1 MCITLALSA
10 LGGAGATGGLLA
22 GLSSSSVLT
31 GLSIATSALGFMQQQ
46 KAQQAEYARQKQQ
59 NELARQNA
67 IKRYASE
74 SLRIRQ
80 VQQETAEKDLQ
91 GILQARKKE
100 AEFVTQAGARGVALS
115 GSTNRLL
122 QDYYRVQ
129 GNYTASL
136 ERNLKINVSQFQRNL
151 DAIQFGQESQSTY
164 LSPPNPILN
173 FATGAMNVANSYYE
187 RKYQK
192 ELMGL
197 KNEN

>member
-1 MCITLALSA
+1 MCLTLALGA
-10 LGGAGATGGLLA
+10 LGGAGASSGLLTA
-22 GLSSSSVLT
+22 
-31 GLSIATSALGFMQQQ
+31 LSIGSSALGFIQRQR
-46 KAQQAEYARQKQQ
+46 AEQAEYERQKRQ
-59 NELARQNA
+59 NELARENA

-74 SLRIRQ
+74 ALRIRQ

-91 GILQARKKE
+91 GTLEARKKE
-100 AEFVTQAGARGVALS
+100 AQFVVQAGARGVALS

-136 ERNLKINVSQFQRNL
+136 ERNLNINVSQFKRNL

-164 LSPPNPILN
+164 VTPPNPILN
-173 FATGAMNVANSYYE
+173 FASSAMNVANGYYQ
-187 RKYQK
+187 RQYDK
-192 ELMGL
+192 ELAGL

>member
-1 MCITLALSA
+1 MCLTLALGA
-10 LGGAGATGGLLA
+10 LGGAGASSGLLTA
-22 GLSSSSVLT
+22 
-31 GLSIATSALGFMQQQ
+31 LSIGSSALGFIQRQR
-46 KAQQAEYARQKQQ
+46 AEQAEYERQKRQ
-59 NELARQNA
+59 NEIARENA

-74 SLRIRQ
+74 TLRIRQ

-91 GILQARKKE
+91 GTLEARKKE
-100 AEFVTQAGARGVALS
+100 AQFVVQAGARGVALS

-136 ERNLKINVSQFQRNL
+136 ERNLNINVSQFKRNL

-164 LSPPNPILN
+164 VTPPNPILN
-173 FATGAMNVANSYYE
+173 FASSAMNVANGYYQ
-187 RKYQK
+187 RQYDK
-192 ELMGL
+192 ELAGL

>member
-1 MCITLALSA
+1 MCLTLALGA
-10 LGGAGATGGLLA
+10 LGGAGASSGLLTA
-22 GLSSSSVLT
+22 
-31 GLSIATSALGFMQQQ
+31 LSIGSSALGFIQRQ
-46 KAQQAEYARQKQQ
+46 KAEQAEYDRQKRQ
-59 NELARQNA
+59 NEIARENA

-74 SLRIRQ
+74 ALRIRQ

-91 GILQARKKE
+91 GTLEARKKE
-100 AEFVTQAGARGVALS
+100 AQFVVQSGARGVALS

-136 ERNLKINVSQFQRNL
+136 ERNLNINVSQFKRNL

-164 LSPPNPILN
+164 VTPPNPILN
-173 FATGAMNVANSYYE
+173 FASSAMNVANSYYQ
-187 RKYQK
+187 RKYDK
-192 ELMGL
+192 ELAGL

>member
-1 MCITLALSA
+1 MCLTLALGA
-10 LGGAGATGGLLA
+10 LGGAGASSGLLTA
-22 GLSSSSVLT
+22 
-31 GLSIATSALGFMQQQ
+31 LSIGSSALGFIQRQ
-46 KAQQAEYARQKQQ
+46 KAEQAEYERQKRQ
-59 NELARQNA
+59 NEIARENA

-74 SLRIRQ
+74 ALRIRQ

-91 GILQARKKE
+91 GTLEARKKE
-100 AEFVTQAGARGVALS
+100 AQFVVQAGARGVALS

-136 ERNLKINVSQFQRNL
+136 ERNLNINVSQFKRNL

-164 LSPPNPILN
+164 VTPPNPMLN
-173 FATGAMNVANSYYE
+173 FASSAMNVANGYYQ
-187 RKYQK
+187 RQYDK
-192 ELMGL
+192 ELAGL

>member
-1 MCITLALSA
+1 MCLTLALGA
-10 LGGAGATGGLLA
+10 LGGAGASSGLLTA
-22 GLSSSSVLT
+22 
-31 GLSIATSALGFMQQQ
+31 LSIGSSALGFIQRQR
-46 KAQQAEYARQKQQ
+46 AEQAEYERQKRQ
-59 NELARQNA
+59 NEIARENA

-74 SLRIRQ
+74 ALRIRQ

-91 GILQARKKE
+91 GTLEARKKE
-100 AEFVTQAGARGVALS
+100 AQFVVQAGARGVALS

-136 ERNLKINVSQFQRNL
+136 ERNLNINVSQFKRNL

-164 LSPPNPILN
+164 VTPPNPILN
-173 FATGAMNVANSYYE
+173 FASSAMNVANSYYQ
-187 RKYQK
+187 RQYDK
-192 ELMGL
+192 ELAGL

>member
-1 MCITLALSA
+1 MCLTLALGA
-10 LGGAGATGGLLA
+10 LGGAGASSGLLTA
-22 GLSSSSVLT
+22 
-31 GLSIATSALGFMQQQ
+31 LSIGSSALGFIQRQR
-46 KAQQAEYARQKQQ
+46 AEQAEYERQKRQ
-59 NELARQNA
+59 NEIARENA

-74 SLRIRQ
+74 ALRIRQ

-91 GILQARKKE
+91 GTLEARKKE
-100 AEFVTQAGARGVALS
+100 AQFVVQAGARGVALS

-136 ERNLKINVSQFQRNL
+136 ERNLNINVSQFKRNL

-164 LSPPNPILN
+164 VTPPNPMLN
-173 FATGAMNVANSYYE
+173 FASSAMNVANGYYQ
-187 RKYQK
+187 RQYDK
-192 ELMGL
+192 ELAGL

>member
-1 MCITLALSA
+1 MCLTLALGA
-10 LGGAGATGGLLA
+10 LGGAGASSGLLTA
-22 GLSSSSVLT
+22 
-31 GLSIATSALGFMQQQ
+31 LSIGSSALGFIQRQ
-46 KAQQAEYARQKQQ
+46 KAEQAEYERQKRQ
-59 NELARQNA
+59 NELARENA

-74 SLRIRQ
+74 ALRIRQ

-91 GILQARKKE
+91 GTLEARKKE
-100 AEFVTQAGARGVALS
+100 AQFVVQAGARGVALS

-136 ERNLKINVSQFQRNL
+136 ERNLNINVSQFKRNL

-164 LSPPNPILN
+164 VTPPNPILN
-173 FATGAMNVANSYYE
+173 FASSAMNVANGYYQ
-187 RKYQK
+187 RQYDK
-192 ELMGL
+192 ELAGL

>member
-1 MCITLALSA
+1 MCLTLALGA
-10 LGGAGATGGLLA
+10 LGGAGASSGLLTA
-22 GLSSSSVLT
+22 
-31 GLSIATSALGFMQQQ
+31 LSIGSSALGFIQRQR
-46 KAQQAEYARQKQQ
+46 AEQAEYERQKRQ
-59 NELARQNA
+59 NELARENA

-74 SLRIRQ
+74 ALRIRQ

-91 GILQARKKE
+91 GTLEARKKE
-100 AEFVTQAGARGVALS
+100 AQFVVQSGARGVALS

-136 ERNLKINVSQFQRNL
+136 ERNLNINVSQFKRNL

-164 LSPPNPILN
+164 VTPPNPILN
-173 FATGAMNVANSYYE
+173 FASSAMNVANSYYQ
-187 RKYQK
+187 RQYDK
-192 ELMGL
+192 ELAGL

>member
-1 MCITLALSA
+1 MCLTLALGA
-10 LGGAGATGGLLA
+10 LGGAGASSGLLTA
-22 GLSSSSVLT
+22 
-31 GLSIATSALGFMQQQ
+31 LSIGSSALGFIQRQ
-46 KAQQAEYARQKQQ
+46 KAEQAEYERQKRQ
-59 NELARQNA
+59 NEIARENA

-74 SLRIRQ
+74 ALRIRQ

-91 GILQARKKE
+91 GTLEARKKE
-100 AEFVTQAGARGVALS
+100 AQFVVQAGARGVALS

-136 ERNLKINVSQFQRNL
+136 ERNLNINVSQFKRNL

-164 LSPPNPILN
+164 VTPPNPILN
-173 FATGAMNVANSYYE
+173 FASSAMNVANGYYQ
-187 RKYQK
+187 RQYDK
-192 ELMGL
+192 ELAGL

>member
-1 MCITLALSA
+1 MCLTLALGA
-10 LGGAGATGGLLA
+10 LGGAGASSGLLTA
-22 GLSSSSVLT
+22 
-31 GLSIATSALGFMQQQ
+31 LSIGSSALGFIQRQR
-46 KAQQAEYARQKQQ
+46 AEQAEYERQKRQ
-59 NELARQNA
+59 NELARENA

-74 SLRIRQ
+74 ALRIRQ

-91 GILQARKKE
+91 GTLEARKKE
-100 AEFVTQAGARGVALS
+100 AQFVVQSGARGVALS

-136 ERNLKINVSQFQRNL
+136 ERNLNINVSQFKRNL

-164 LSPPNPILN
+164 VTPPNPILN
-173 FATGAMNVANSYYE
+173 FASSAMNVANSYYQ
-187 RKYQK
+187 RKYDK
-192 ELMGL
+192 ELAGL

>member
-1 MCITLALSA
+1 MCLTLALGA
-10 LGGAGATGGLLA
+10 LGGAGASSGLLTA
-22 GLSSSSVLT
+22 
-31 GLSIATSALGFMQQQ
+31 LSIGSSALGFIQRQR
-46 KAQQAEYARQKQQ
+46 AEQAEYERQKRQ
-59 NELARQNA
+59 NEIARENA

-74 SLRIRQ
+74 ALRIRQ

-91 GILQARKKE
+91 GTLEARKKE
-100 AEFVTQAGARGVALS
+100 AQFVVQAGARGVALS

-136 ERNLKINVSQFQRNL
+136 ERNLNINVSQFKRNL

-164 LSPPNPILN
+164 VTPPNPILN
-173 FATGAMNVANSYYE
+173 FASSAMNVANGYYQ
-187 RKYQK
+187 RQYDK
-192 ELMGL
+192 ELAGL